1 MLKARLI
8 YLSLIIITVIA
19 GLLSRE
25 LSAYIPFFIG
35 DILWGLAVFL
45 LARFLFITKSLKFAV
60 IVSSIYVTLTEL
72 TQLYQAPWID
82 KIRPT
87 FLGRV
92 LLGETFLLS
101 DILCYFIGIGIGI
114 LVELSLRTL
123 IRTMYPEQDNLSI
136 I

>member
-8 YLSLIIITVIA
+8 YLSLIIVTVIA

-25 LSAYIPFFIG
+25 LSSIIPFFIG

-45 LARFLFITKSLKFAV
+45 LMRFIFITKSLNFA
-60 IVSSIYVTLTEL
+60 ILVSSVYVCATEFS
-72 TQLYQAPWID
+72 QLYNAPWIE

-87 FLGRV
+87 FIGRV
-92 LLGETFLLS
+92 LLGETFLWT
-101 DILCYFIGIGIGI
+101 DILCYLVGIGIGV

-123 IRTMYPEQDNLSI
+123 VRTMYPEPNL
-136 I
+136 